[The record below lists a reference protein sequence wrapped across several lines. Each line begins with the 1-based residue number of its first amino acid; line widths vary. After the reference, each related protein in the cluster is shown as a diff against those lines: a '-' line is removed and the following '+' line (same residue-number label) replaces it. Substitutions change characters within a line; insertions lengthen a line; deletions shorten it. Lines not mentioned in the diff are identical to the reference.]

1 MINKRYIIILLF
13 TLISIDYG
21 RMETTTNSED
31 VVTDDRRK
39 KIESFLNKDKDKKS
53 NLAPEISLKSYDDSL
68 HVLSELRGKVVL
80 LNFWATWC
88 GPCRMEIPD
97 FNELHEKY
105 HEDGFEILGVSLSDS
120 RKQLIDFS
128 KTYGVK
134 YPLLYGSYQEIEKIT
149 SSYGGV
155 PAVPWSFLIGVDGSI
170 IKTYPGAILKSYDPV
185 MFQDLTYN
193 IERQLKINSQDLE

>member
-1 MINKRYIIILLF
+1 MINKYYIIILFSVLVF
-13 TLISIDYG
+13 INYG
-21 RMETTTNSED
+21 RMETATNSED

-39 KIESFLNKDKDKKS
+39 KIESFLNKDKKL
-53 NLAPEISLKSYDDSL
+53 NLAPDISLKSYDDSL
-68 HVLSELRGKVVL
+68 YILSELQGKVVL

-97 FNELHEKY
+97 FNELYEKY
-105 HEDGFEILGVSLSDS
+105 QKDGFEILGISLSDS
-120 RKQLIDFS
+120 KKQLIDFS

-155 PAVPWSFLIGVDGSI
+155 PAVPWSFLIGIDGSI
-170 IKTYPGAILKSYDPV
+170 VKTYPGAILKSYDPV

-193 IERQLKINSQDLE
+193 IESQLKISSQDLE